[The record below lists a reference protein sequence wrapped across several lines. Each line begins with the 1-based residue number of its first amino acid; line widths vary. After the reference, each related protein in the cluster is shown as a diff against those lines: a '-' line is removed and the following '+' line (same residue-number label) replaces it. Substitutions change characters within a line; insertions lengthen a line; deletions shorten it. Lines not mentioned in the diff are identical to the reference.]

1 MGTEKTKYLV
11 VIIILALSSFWVT
24 FVLNRKGE
32 VSQGSSKR
40 IEIPYSLGEWN
51 GKDADI
57 SPEELEEIYRILGTD
72 KVILRNYV
80 NDDGSIIQLYVVY
93 SQKDRTS
100 FHPPEYCYIGGGNA
114 ELIGKG
120 LVQLSLYDSKLA
132 ANRLIFQTPKGTQ
145 QVIYWYAAG
154 KKMYAS
160 YNKQQIRL
168 VLDMLK
174 GGEFQGLMV
183 RLSSLSREDKQA
195 DDLVHFQNFA
205 NEIMPYLR
213 K

>member
-1 MGTEKTKYLV
+1 MGTKEAKYLV
-11 VIIILALSSFWVT
+11 VIIILALSSLWVT
-24 FVLNRKGE
+24 FVLNRKGD
-32 VSQGSSKR
+32 VGRDSSKR

-57 SPEELEEIYRILGTD
+57 SPEDSEEIYRILGTD

-80 NDDGSIIQLYVVY
+80 NDDGSIVQLYVVY

-114 ELIGKG
+114 ELIGKD
-120 LVQLSLYDSKLA
+120 LVRLSLYDGKLA
-132 ANRLIFQTPKGTQ
+132 VNRLIFETPRGTQ

-154 KKMYAS
+154 SKMYAS

-183 RLSSLSREDKQA
+183 RLSSLPRADKEA
-195 DDLVHFQNFA
+195 DDLAHFQNFA
-205 NEIMPYLR
+205 NEIMPYL
-213 K
+213 KK